1 MAQQNKTQPTDA
13 DVEAFLA
20 AVEPAPRQADARAVC
35 DLLAMLSDRP
45 PKMWGPSI
53 VGFGQYHYR
62 YESGREGDAPCIGF
76 SPRKAAL
83 TLYLMGIYADG
94 GMAKEPLLAK
104 LGKFTA
110 GKGCLYIKRLSDVD
124 LGVLE
129 ALAVRSLAHV
139 RRTYPHS

>member
-1 MAQQNKTQPTDA
+1 MAQQNKTQPTQA
-13 DVEAFLA
+13 DVEAFLGDLQ
-20 AVEPAPRQADARAVC
+20 PASRQADARDLCA
-35 DLLAMLSDRP
+35 LLAKVSDRR

-83 TLYLMGIYADG
+83 TLYLMGIYADR
-94 GMAKEPLLAK
+94 GMASEPLLAR
-104 LGKFTA
+104 LGRFTT

-124 LGVLE
+124 LEVLE
-129 ALAVRSLAHV
+129 ALAARSLAYV